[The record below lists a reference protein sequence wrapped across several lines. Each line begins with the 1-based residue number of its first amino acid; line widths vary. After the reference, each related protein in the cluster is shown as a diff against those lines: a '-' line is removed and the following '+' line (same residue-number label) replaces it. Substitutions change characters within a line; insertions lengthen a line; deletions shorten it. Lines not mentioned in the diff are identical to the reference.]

1 MNLLVAAICGILYFI
16 GTSRLGYGLSQATGS
31 PIFYGLILGLI
42 YGDLEKGL
50 IIGATIQLIYVG
62 IIFTGGNMPADQS
75 LAGII
80 AIPIALQ
87 TGMDVEV
94 AVGLA
99 VPFGVLG
106 IFIDQLRR
114 ISNSYWI
121 SKAEKYAE
129 VMDTKKIFHCA
140 ITYPTIVIFFLTFI
154 PVFVITLFGA
164 NAVTSIMDALPQGII
179 DGFSVAGGILPALGF
194 AIIIMVIGK
203 RDIMPYF
210 FIGFFLIAYLEVDIM
225 AAAAFG
231 FCIAAITMFNSMK
244 QNKREVS

>member
-1 MNLLVAAICGILYFI
+1 MNLLVAALCGILYFI

-31 PIFYGLILGLI
+31 PIFYGLILGLV
-42 YGDLEKGL
+42 YGEVEKGL
-50 IIGATIQLIYVG
+50 IIGATIQLIYIG

-87 TGMDVEV
+87 TGMNVEV
-94 AVGLA
+94 AVGLS
-99 VPFGVLG
+99 VPFGILG

-114 ISNSYWI
+114 ISNSYWV
-121 SKAEKYAE
+121 SKAEKYAQ
-129 VMDTKKIFHCA
+129 VMDTRKIFHCA
-140 ITYPTIVIFFLTFI
+140 ITYPTITIFLLTFT

-164 NAVTSIMDALPQGII
+164 NAVTSIMNILPQGII

-203 RDIMPYF
+203 REIMPYF
-210 FIGFFLIAYLEVDIM
+210 FIGFFLVAYLKVDVM

-231 FCIAAITMFNSMK
+231 FCVAALTMFNSIK
-244 QNKREVS
+244 QKQKEVN

>member
-1 MNLLVAAICGILYFI
+1 MLIAALCGFLYFI
-16 GTSRLGYGLSQATGS
+16 GTSRLGYGLTQATGS
-31 PIFYGLILGLI
+31 PIFYGMILGLV

-50 IIGATIQLIYVG
+50 IIGATIQLIYIG

-99 VPFGVLG
+99 VPFGILG

-129 VMDTKKIFHCA
+129 VMDSKKIFHCA
-140 ITYPTIVIFFLTFI
+140 ITYPTIVIFLLTFV
-154 PVFVITLFGA
+154 PVFAITLFGA
-164 NAVTSIMDALPQGII
+164 DAVTTVMNFLPQGII
-179 DGFSVAGGILPALGF
+179 DGFGVAGGLLPALGF

-210 FIGFFLIAYLEVDIM
+210 FIGFFLVAYLGVSTM
-225 AAAAFG
+225 GAAAFG
-231 FCIAAITMFNSMK
+231 FCVAAIILFNSMK
-244 QNKREVS
+244 QNGQEAG